1 MAVERQHVTTP
12 FALKYRLQRELTLY
26 GREEVNRLPLNRT
39 GVYALWLPSEIP
51 GAPDCLYVGKSE
63 VCIRSRLHDHLRSS
77 EPNPIIRTEIR
88 NNRDIAQFSV
98 AYTASAEETDALETH
113 VIRDWDPPANRYKK
127 NRS

>member
-1 MAVERQHVTTP
+1 MAVERQHGTTP
-12 FALKYRLQRELTLY
+12 FALKYRLQRERLRYTDSQV
-26 GREEVNRLPLNRT
+26 RQLPLDKT

-63 VCIRSRLHDHLRSS
+63 TCIRRRLRDHLKDNES
-77 EPNPIIRTEIR
+77 NPILRTEIR

>member
-1 MAVERQHVTTP
+1 MAVERRYATTP
-12 FALKYRLQRELTLY
+12 FALKYRLQRERIPYTDQQV
-26 GREEVNRLPLNRT
+26 RQLPMNKT

-63 VCIRSRLHDHLRSS
+63 TCIRRRLGEHLKPN
-77 EPNPIIRTEIR
+77 EDNPILRTELR

-98 AYTASAEETDALETH
+98 AYTANAEETDALETH

>member
-1 MAVERQHVTTP
+1 MAVERQYGTTP
-12 FALKYRLQRELTLY
+12 FALKYRLQRERIPYTELQL
-26 GREEVNRLPLNRT
+26 RQLPLNKT

-63 VCIRSRLHDHLRSS
+63 TCIRRRLRDHLKSD
-77 EPNPIIRTEIR
+77 EPNPILRTELR
-88 NNRDIAQFSV
+88 NNRDIVQFAV
-98 AYTASAEETDALETH
+98 AYTANVQETDALETH